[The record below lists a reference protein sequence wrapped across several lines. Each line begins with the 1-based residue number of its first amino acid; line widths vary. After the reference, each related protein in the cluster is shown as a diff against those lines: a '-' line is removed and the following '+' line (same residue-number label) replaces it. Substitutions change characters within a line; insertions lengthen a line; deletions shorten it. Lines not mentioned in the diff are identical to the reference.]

1 MLLSLAALVALATVL
16 PLIQLVIRASG
27 SGFEAFAATLFRPR
41 TWHLLGNT
49 LALCS
54 VVAAGCFILG
64 VLTAWVIVQY
74 RLLARRLWWILAC
87 LPLAVPSYVA
97 AFAWLA
103 TWPGIHG
110 FWPLCAV
117 MILTTVPLVTIPT
130 LGALVLA
137 DKSLVDVART
147 LGRGPIH
154 TLITVTLPQIL
165 PAALAG
171 TLLVVL
177 YTLSDFGAPAMLR
190 FETLTTGVY
199 GLFTGGLNRTAAA
212 SLALL
217 LAAVALVCVSGER
230 ALRHRTG
237 NPARSARSGSY
248 GTRRLP
254 TATAVVVQLALGMV
268 AFAAIGFPVLAL
280 LLRMADSVR
289 YAADWTR
296 LLEATAS
303 TLALGAVAASI
314 TVAVALPISYLAS
327 RYRSRVVNLL
337 ESLSFLGDALPG
349 VVVALALV
357 SLALLLG
364 PGAYQ
369 STAVLLAC
377 YVVLFVPKSI
387 GSSRSAFD
395 LIPVQTEDVSRT
407 LGRSA
412 FSTWVSVT
420 LRGAWPGIAA
430 GWLLV
435 LVSVFKE
442 LPATLML
449 RPIGVS
455 TLATELWGKT
465 TLGAYGA
472 AAPIGILLIL
482 VGLLPAWWL
491 SRSVKTE

>member
-1 MLLSLAALVALATVL
+1 MFALSALVALATFL
-16 PLIQLVIRASG
+16 PLVQLAIRASG
-27 SGFEAFAATLFRPR
+27 SGLDSFTATLLRPR
-41 TWHLLGNT
+41 TLTLLVNT
-49 LALCS
+49 LAVS
-54 VVAAGCFILG
+54 AVVAVGCFVIG

-74 RLLARRLWWILAC
+74 RLPARRLWWVLAC

-110 FWPLCAV
+110 FWPLSAV
-117 MILTTVPLVTIPT
+117 MILTSAPLVTIPT

-137 DKSLVDVART
+137 DRSLVDVART
-147 LGRGPIH
+147 LGRGPLH
-154 TLITVTLPQIL
+154 TLATVTLPQIL

-190 FETLTTGVY
+190 YETLTTGVY
-199 GLFTGGLNRTAAA
+199 GLFTGGLNRTAAS

-217 LAAVALVCVSGER
+217 LAAVALVCISGER

-237 NPARSARSGSY
+237 DLNRSASTS
-248 GTRRLP
+248 RRISKRMP
-254 TATAVVVQLALGMV
+254 TGLAVAVQVALGTI
-268 AFAAIGFPVLAL
+268 AFAAIGFPVTAL
-280 LLRMADSVR
+280 LVRMFDSVR
-289 YAADWTR
+289 YASDWAR
-296 LLEATAS
+296 LLEATGT
-303 TLALGAVAASI
+303 TLLLGAVAASA
-314 TVAVALPISYLAS
+314 TVALALPISYLAS
-327 RYRSRVVNLL
+327 RYRSRMVNLL
-337 ESLSFLGDALPG
+337 ESMSFLGDALPG

-369 STAVLLAC
+369 SVLVLLAC
-377 YVVLFVPKSI
+377 YVILFVPKAI
-387 GSSRSAFD
+387 GSARSAFGQVS
-395 LIPVQTEDVSRT
+395 IQTEDVSRT

-412 FSTWVSVT
+412 ASTWFSVT
-420 LRGAWPGIAA
+420 LRGAAPGIAA

-482 VGLLPAWWL
+482 VGLIPAWWL
-491 SRSVKTE
+491 SRSVSTE